1 MAAFDGDAVGLLVAA
16 GRPRA
21 RLSNDKWI
29 HKAARHPR
37 ERASPRERPLFGM
50 HGVDTND
57 RFPKPD
63 RRVWVASRQS
73 SFWEADAQSE
83 NAES

>member
-37 ERASPRERPLFGM
+37 ERASPRERLLFGM

-57 RFPKPD
+57 RFYED
-63 RRVWVASRQS
+63 
-73 SFWEADAQSE
+73 SFVKCFLTGRINRYVLMAP
-83 NAES
+83 

>member
-50 HGVDTND
+50 HGVDTNG
-57 RFPKPD
+57 RFQNLTGGLYRSD
-63 RRVWVASRQS
+63 LQYETYRS
-73 SFWEADAQSE
+73 
-83 NAES
+83 